1 LTGNLSDFI
10 TDDHLS
16 AREAKLV
23 FGDQKR
29 VKFSAANN
37 ADSCPLDY
45 LTFEANNDDNRE
57 SDEFDIECE
66 KTVVT
71 SEILIRFTSIDG
83 ADLNTDNIIY
93 EISNSTT
100 TEDVEM
106 TDVFDIGEEGSADLK
121 LTEETIELTQE
132 DDEILEE
139 VAMEA
144 ETSPDINFNEE
155 ETPDSSIPVSK
166 FEQVE
171 DIVNEDYEIIKEEIE
186 LVTTEDTIRNILM
199 TATYMSLFTCSLA
212 LSGLIL
218 MKWKRTVMARLWI
231 KDLRRVVDGNKA
243 AKEKMHKPNRFC
255 NDDVIITA
263 NTEVF
268 RTA

>member
-1 LTGNLSDFI
+1 
-10 TDDHLS
+10 
-16 AREAKLV
+16 
-23 FGDQKR
+23 
-29 VKFSAANN
+29 
-37 ADSCPLDY
+37 
-45 LTFEANNDDNRE
+45 
-57 SDEFDIECE
+57 
-66 KTVVT
+66 
-71 SEILIRFTSIDG
+71 
-83 ADLNTDNIIY
+83 LNTDNIIY

-100 TEDVEM
+100 TTEEDVEM

-121 LTEETIELTQE
+121 LTEETIELTQGKE

-155 ETPDSSIPVSK
+155 EIPDSSIPVSK
-166 FEQVE
+166 FERVE
-171 DIVNEDYEIIKEEIE
+171 DMVNEDYEIIKEEIE